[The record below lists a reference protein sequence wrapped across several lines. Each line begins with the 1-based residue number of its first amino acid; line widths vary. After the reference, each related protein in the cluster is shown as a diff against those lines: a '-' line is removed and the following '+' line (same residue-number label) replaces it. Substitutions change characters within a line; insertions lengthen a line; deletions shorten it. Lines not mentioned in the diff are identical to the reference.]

1 MGSPEGNPYDKKEID
16 MMKKVLLAS
25 LLAVPALAS
34 AQVGPYFTAGIAMGS
49 ADLKNI
55 EASYGSNPTTS
66 DDDVLRAVIGGGIQ
80 VSDYLAFE
88 GTYQSKVEN
97 KVEGGGDQDLL
108 QHQGIQLAVLGR
120 APLAPQF
127 ALVGKLSANL
137 MNTQYEYRVGGSSV
151 YSEDN
156 TGAYL
161 GMGFGAEFRANDQ
174 VALRLMA
181 ERIMMNDIIDQNFL
195 GEPGDVD
202 VDQVSLAF
210 NFQF

>member
-1 MGSPEGNPYDKKEID
+1 

-25 LLAVPALAS
+25 LLAVPAFAS
-34 AQVGPYFTAGIAMGS
+34 AQVGPYFTAGVAMGS

-55 EASYGSNPTTS
+55 EASYGGFPTTS
-66 DDDVLRAVIGGGIQ
+66 DDDILRAVIGIGFEL
-80 VSDYLAFE
+80 SDFLAVE

-97 KVEGGGDQDLL
+97 TVAGTGDEDVLD
-108 QHQGIQLAVLGR
+108 HQGVQLAVLGR

-137 MNTQYEYRVGGSSV
+137 MNTQYEYRVSNTSV

-161 GMGFGAEFRANDQ
+161 GIGFGAEFRANDQ

-202 VDQVSLAF
+202 VDQVTLGF

>member
-1 MGSPEGNPYDKKEID
+1 

-25 LLAVPALAS
+25 LLAMPALAS
-34 AQVGPYFTAGIAMGS
+34 AQVGPYFTAGIATGS

-55 EASYGSNPTTS
+55 EASYGATPTTS
-66 DDDVLRAVIGGGIQ
+66 DDDILRAVIGAGVQ
-80 VSDYLAFE
+80 LSDFLAFE

-97 KVEGGGDQDLL
+97 TVKGGGDEDIL
-108 QHQGIQLAVLGR
+108 QHQGVQLAVLGR
-120 APLAPQF
+120 APLSPQF
-127 ALVGKLSANL
+127 GFLGKLSANL
-137 MNTQYEYRVGGSSV
+137 MNTQYEYRIGGTQV

-161 GMGFGAEFRANDQ
+161 GMGVGAEFRANDQ

-181 ERIMMNDIIDQNFL
+181 ERIMMNGIIDDTFL

-202 VDQVSLAF
+202 LDQVTLSF
-210 NFQF
+210 NYSF